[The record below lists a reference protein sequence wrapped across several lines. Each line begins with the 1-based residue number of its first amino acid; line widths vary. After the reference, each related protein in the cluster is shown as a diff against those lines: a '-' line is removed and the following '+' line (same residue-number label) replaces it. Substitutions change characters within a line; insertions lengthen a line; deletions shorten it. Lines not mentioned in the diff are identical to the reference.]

1 MQPFIFQTRMTRMT
15 QINYNFYT
23 PFSYGYWLWLLA
35 MAVGYGYWLGTLNL
49 KLGTLNPFICV
60 IRVICV

>member
-35 MAVGYGYWLGTLNL
+35 WNL
-49 KLGTLNPFICV
+49 ELETWNLEPIYPRHLRLKI
-60 IRVICV
+60 

>member
-1 MQPFIFQTRMTRMT
+1 MTRMT

-35 MAVGYGYWLGTLNL
+35 WNL
-49 KLGTLNPFICV
+49 ELETWNLEPFIRV

>member
-35 MAVGYGYWLGTLNL
+35 WNL
-49 KLGTLNPFICV
+49 ELETWNLEPIYPCHPRHLRLKI
-60 IRVICV
+60 